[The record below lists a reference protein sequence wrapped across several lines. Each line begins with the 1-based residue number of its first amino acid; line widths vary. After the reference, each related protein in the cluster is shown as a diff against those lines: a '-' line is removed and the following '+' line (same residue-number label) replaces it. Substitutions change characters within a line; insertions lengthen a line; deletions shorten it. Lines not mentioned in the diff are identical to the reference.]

1 MPGEVTLRDVTEDDL
16 PIFFEQQLDEDA
28 NRMAAFTRSDPGNRE
43 AFMAHWAE
51 IYANDANGHQTILF
65 DGQVAGNVM
74 SFSRDGEREVGYYLG
89 QAFWGKNIATRALAA
104 YLRIEQ
110 TRPLYGYAA
119 KDNIG
124 SQRVLQKNGFV
135 PIGEIKEFSN
145 ARGEEVEAVAL
156 ILNADA
162 NDAQ

>member
-1 MPGEVTLRDVTEDDL
+1 MPDEVTLRDVTEDDL

-43 AFMAHWAE
+43 AFMEHWERVLAD
-51 IYANDANGHQTILF
+51 DANGHQTILF
-65 DGQVAGNVM
+65 DGQVAGNVV
-74 SFSRDGEREVGYYLG
+74 SFDRDGEREVGYYLG

-104 YLRIEQ
+104 YLRIER

-135 PIGEIKEFSN
+135 PFGEIKEFSN
-145 ARGEEVEAVAL
+145 ARGAEVEAVSL
-156 ILNADA
+156 ILRADA
-162 NDAQ
+162 NDEQ

>member
-1 MPGEVTLRDVTEDDL
+1 MPDEVTLRDVTEDDL

-51 IYANDANGHQTILF
+51 IFANDANGHQTILF
-65 DGQVAGNVM
+65 NGQVAGNMM
-74 SFSRDGEREVGYYLG
+74 SFTRDGEREVGYYLG

-104 YLRIEQ
+104 YLRIER
-110 TRPLYGYAA
+110 TRPLHGYAA

-124 SQRVLQKNGFV
+124 SQRVLQKNGFT
-135 PIGEIKEFSN
+135 PFGEIKEFSN
-145 ARGEEVEAVAL
+145 ARGEEVEAVAM
-156 ILNADA
+156 ILRADT